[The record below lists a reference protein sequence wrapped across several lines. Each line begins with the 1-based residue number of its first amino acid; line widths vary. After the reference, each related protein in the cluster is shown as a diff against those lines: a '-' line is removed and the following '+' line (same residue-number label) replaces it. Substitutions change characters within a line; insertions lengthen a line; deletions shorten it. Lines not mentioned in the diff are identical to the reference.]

1 MLNYDFLDK
10 TVLRPHLTEDVK
22 KSTLK
27 AADHYAR
34 TYSLDKTQNATGTFF
49 YNLHHGLLHNCDEV
63 QFSTD
68 QLTNLITDLSKRNTT
83 PYNYVKTLKKI
94 PLPNFE
100 FSNNDLYSD
109 TKIVFRSDC
118 IEQKRILEKP
128 TDNLTISSDFAID
141 VYVFFTDG
149 FSYDFF
155 VNHDSI
161 EPDHALRI
169 SRLTATTGDGGV
181 IFSKVH
187 TVYVPTQR
195 FTPAYGRDG
204 LFMRYENVQRI
215 GIEFLAFYLAV
226 QHAFNTKPEVFH
238 DNVIWRSSIP
248 MSNSNETQPDK
259 EPKMNSVE
267 IVSNSYPE
275 NDNASHSNRTY
286 ICECWGVSGHPRRLK
301 SGKVTFVRPYKKG
314 RKRND
319 PTAYSPKSY
328 KMADS

>member
-1 MLNYDFLDK
+1 MLNYDFLSK
-10 TVLRPHLTEDVK
+10 TMLKPHLTEDVK
-22 KSTLK
+22 KRTLN
-27 AADHYAR
+27 AADHYAK
-34 TYSLDKTQNATGTFF
+34 TYALDKTQNATGAFL
-49 YNLHHGLLHNCDEV
+49 YNMHHGLIHNCDQV

-68 QLTNLITDLSKRNTT
+68 QLNGLITDLREQNIT
-83 PYNYVKTLKKI
+83 PYNYVKMLKKI

-169 SRLTATTGDGGV
+169 SRLTATAGDGSM
-181 IFSKVH
+181 IFSKIH

-195 FTPAYGRDG
+195 FTHLSSNRDK
-204 LFMRYENVQRI
+204 LFHRYENVQQI

-226 QHAFNTKPEVFH
+226 QHAFNTKSEVFH
-238 DNVIWRSSIP
+238 DNVIWRPSVLT
-248 MSNSNETQPDK
+248 SNNEMQPDK
-259 EPKMNSVE
+259 ESKMNSVE
-267 IVSNSYPE
+267 IVSNSYPK
-275 NDNASHSNRTY
+275 NDNTSHANRVY
-286 ICECWGVSGHPRRLK
+286 SCECWGVSGHPRRLK
-301 SGKVTFVRPYKKG
+301 SGKIIFVRPYKKG